1 MKYDFTSDVSRENTG
16 STKTNRDTVR
26 NFLGLNYYDDT
37 ISMWIADMD
46 FACSPH
52 IINRL
57 KERIDKLIFG
67 YTGLTDE
74 YYQSIISWYKR
85 RYHAEIE
92 KDWIVYS
99 NGTVMAIKNVI
110 RTYTNSGDE
119 IIIQSPVYYPF
130 SREILEAKRK
140 ISNSLLLKDEN
151 NNYSIDFA
159 DFEER
164 CKTAKLFIL
173 CNPHNP
179 TGNIWSKEEVQRL
192 IDIANK
198 YNVVVFS
205 DEVHSDLI
213 RVGKTV
219 TSAISLENIENVIV
233 ATAVN
238 KTFNLAGTHGT
249 NLIIKNENLRNK
261 INEYTGKVTMS
272 PFTLESTIAGYN
284 DSEEWLEELK
294 IVIDENFAY
303 VDKFLK
309 EHIPNV
315 KFNIPDGT
323 YLAWLDFSACGIEE
337 GELVRKIADEAH
349 VILEGGSMFG
359 DCANGFIRMN
369 LACPHHVVV
378 EVLNRIARMKL

>member
-16 STKTNRDTVR
+16 STKTNRDTVQ

-52 IINRL
+52 IIDKL

-67 YTGLTDE
+67 YTGITDE

-110 RTYTNSGDE
+110 GAYTNIGDE
-119 IIIQSPVYYPF
+119 VIIQSPVYYPF
-130 SREILEAKRK
+130 SREITQAKRI
-140 ISNSLLLKDEN
+140 ISNNQLLKDEN
-151 NNYSIDFA
+151 NNYSIDFT

-179 TGNIWSKEEVQRL
+179 TGNIWPKEEVQRL

-198 YNVVVFS
+198 HDVVVFS

-219 TSAISLENIENVIV
+219 TSAISLKNIENTVV

-284 DSEEWLEELK
+284 ESEEWLEELK
-294 IVIDENFAY
+294 AVLDENFAY
-303 VDKFLK
+303 IDKFLK

-323 YLAWLDFSACGIEE
+323 YLAWLDFNACGIAEK
-337 GELVRKIADEAH
+337 ELVKKIADEAH

-359 DCANGFIRMN
+359 DCGEGFIRMN

-378 EVLNRIARMKL
+378 EVLNRISRLRL